1 MINFKLQ
8 IMKSTIASP
17 VCLLGS
23 GHEYKKNNFLSVNK
37 MLLIPLIALLISC
50 SSTKI
55 VSTWSEPNKKIK
67 ISNLNKVLV
76 IARFKTETSNRKAED
91 NMVEYLKEK
100 GVQSYKYLKINF
112 NKDNIEAIRTKI
124 KNDGFDGAVTM
135 QLIDV
140 DQEQISE
147 RNNFNRYPNNYRDFN
162 NYFYESQMSYENP
175 NYFMTTKIYT
185 IETNVY
191 SINEN
196 KIIWTALTET
206 TDPKGVEKMTAEISK
221 VVYKQM
227 VKESF
232 VK

>member
-1 MINFKLQ
+1 
-8 IMKSTIASP
+8 MK
-17 VCLLGS
+17 
-23 GHEYKKNNFLSVNK
+23 K
-37 MLLIPLIALLISC
+37 LLIPIIALLFSC

-76 IARFKTETSNRKAED
+76 IARFKTETSSRKAED

-100 GVQSYKYLKINF
+100 GVQSYKYFKSSF
-112 NKDNIEAIRTKI
+112 NKDNIEAIRSKI
-124 KNDGFDGAVTM
+124 KKDDFDGVVTM

-140 DQEQISE
+140 DQEQILQRE
-147 RNNFNRYPNNYRDFN
+147 LTNRYPNNYRDFN
-162 NYFYESQMSYENP
+162 NYFYDSQMSYNNP
-175 NYFMTTKIYT
+175 NYYVTTKVYT

-191 SINEN
+191 SIKEN
-196 KIIWTALTET
+196 KIIWTALTES

-221 VVYKQM
+221 VVYNQM
-227 VKESF
+227 VKDSF